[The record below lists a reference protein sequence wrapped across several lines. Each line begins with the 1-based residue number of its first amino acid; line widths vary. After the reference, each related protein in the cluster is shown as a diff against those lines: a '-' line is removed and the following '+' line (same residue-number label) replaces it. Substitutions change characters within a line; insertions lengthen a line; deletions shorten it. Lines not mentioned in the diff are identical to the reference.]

1 MPKNKLAAL
10 AVRIVLGLLIVSLMV
25 SSIRQI
31 WVYRRVNRYLAE
43 KKQEL
48 NVLEAKNQEL
58 KAGLE
63 EAKSPG
69 FVREQAAKLFGLGEG
84 NPSGWPESEGKSY
97 GDLRVGKGEVLM
109 PKYIQWLALFAY

>member
-1 MPKNKLAAL
+1 MPKNKLAAF
-10 AVRIVLGLLIVSLMV
+10 AVRIVLGLLIISLMV

-48 NVLEAKNQEL
+48 NVLAAKNQEL
-58 KAGLE
+58 KARLE

-69 FVREQAAKLFGLGEG
+69 FVRQQAAKLFGLGDG
-84 NPSGWPESEGKSY
+84 NPPGRPKNEGKNY
-97 GDLRVGKGEVLM
+97 PDLRVRKNEVLT
-109 PKYIQWLALFAY
+109 PKYVQWLALFVY